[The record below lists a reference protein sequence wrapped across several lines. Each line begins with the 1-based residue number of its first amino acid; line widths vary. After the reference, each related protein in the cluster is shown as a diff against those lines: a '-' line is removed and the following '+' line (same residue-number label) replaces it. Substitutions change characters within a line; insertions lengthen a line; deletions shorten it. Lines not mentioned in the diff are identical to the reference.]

1 MAKDC
6 KKFKI
11 DDLSQQ
17 LGGALP
23 TSLADLSKGQ
33 KQFAIDDAFSNA
45 LSNITNTVANA
56 VDNFKN
62 IVTGGLPEFNKP
74 EIDPTKVF
82 DKITSEVS
90 STISEFQGLRAG
102 KFKQRLDAQAL
113 LDGQLDCIET
123 DILKSDETASL
134 EGNMLSNISKSIGDI
149 SPTNLRDFNLPGS
162 NLQLD
167 FVNNITSNT
176 VDIQKSL
183 ALQGTTFKEKAA
195 SQASTLNSF
204 GSRKPIT
211 LDVKAIDIDISI

>member
-23 TSLADLSKGQ
+23 TSLASLPKGQ
-33 KQFAIDDAFSNA
+33 KQFAIDEAFSNA
-45 LSNITNTVANA
+45 LSNITSTVANA

-123 DILKSDETASL
+123 DVLKSDETASL
-134 EGNMLSNISKSIGDI
+134 EGNMLGNISKSIGNI

-195 SQASTLNSF
+195 SQANTLNSF